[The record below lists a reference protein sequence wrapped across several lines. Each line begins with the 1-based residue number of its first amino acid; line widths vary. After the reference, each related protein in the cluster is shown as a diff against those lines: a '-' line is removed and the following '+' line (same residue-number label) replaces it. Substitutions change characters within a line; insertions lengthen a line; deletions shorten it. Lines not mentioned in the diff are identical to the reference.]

1 MAEEKSANAGA
12 SASEYRPGLEG
23 VVVSR
28 SSISYVDGEH
38 GVLEYRGINIRDLVA
53 DSTFE
58 ETTYLLL
65 YNHLPNQ
72 RELAQFTT
80 LMAKQR
86 ILPQSVRDAIHSF
99 PVGMHPM
106 VALQAGITMLA
117 GEDYFTDELGSQGNN
132 IRRSV
137 ALIAKAPSILAAFE
151 RCRNGEEPMP
161 AVSKYSHAENFLFMI
176 RGERPDPVEA
186 QVFDKLLIMH
196 ADHSTNASTFTCRV
210 IGSTLANL
218 YSSVSGAVGA
228 LSGSLH
234 GGANERVLRMLYSV
248 GSPDNVEKFVD
259 EMTAAGNK
267 IMGIGHRIYKVK
279 DPRAD
284 LLQETIPQLL
294 ALKGGEEWQ
303 TLYHTAL
310 RLEEVVNQKLSHKKL
325 YPNVDFYSGIA
336 LEILGVP
343 VDLFTTVFAMSR
355 VAGWC
360 AHWVEQVSANRI
372 FRPKQEYIGDHS
384 RPYVPLNRR

>member
-1 MAEEKSANAGA
+1 MSEPKTTA
-12 SASEYRPGLEG
+12 SAAPLSEYRPGLEG
-23 VVVSR
+23 VVASR
-28 SSISYVDGEH
+28 SSISFVDGEK
-38 GVLEYRGINIRDLVA
+38 GVLEYRGINIRDLVEH
-53 DSTFE
+53 STFE

-86 ILPQSVRDAIHSF
+86 ILPQSVREAIHSF

-117 GEDYFTDELGSQGNN
+117 GEDYFTDEIGSQGNN
-132 IRRSV
+132 IRRCV
-137 ALIAKAPSILAAFE
+137 ALISKVPSILAAFE

-161 AVSKYSHAENFLFMI
+161 AVSKFSHAENFLFMM
-176 RGERPDPVEA
+176 RGERPHPLEA
-186 QVFDKLLIMH
+186 QIFDKLLIMH
-196 ADHSTNASTFTCRV
+196 ADHTTNASTFTCRV

-248 GSPDNVEKFVD
+248 GSPENVEKFVD

-284 LLQETIPQLL
+284 LLQAMIPQLL
-294 ALKGGEEWQ
+294 ELKGGQEWR
-303 TLYHTAL
+303 TLFQTAL
-310 RLEEVVNQKLSHKKL
+310 RLEEVVNQKLGQKRL
-325 YPNVDFYSGIA
+325 FPNVDFYSGIV
-336 LEILGVP
+336 LEILGIH

-355 VAGWC
+355 ASGWC

-372 FRPKQEYIGDHS
+372 FRPKQEYIGDHG
-384 RPYVPLNRR
+384 RPYVPLSRR